1 MWGRPESSS
10 QTNALLPIPVF
21 SLLLLLLFSFPFA
34 HPSYLPSS
42 SFSNNDDAI

>member
-10 QTNALLPIPVF
+10 QTNALLPIPVL
-21 SLLLLLLFSFPFA
+21 SLLLLFSFPFA